1 MTRNLC
7 LSLLILFL
15 SLSLCA
21 RAEPRRATTSAQRRA
36 TRAPAAKV
44 RLAGNY
50 PREPN
55 EGRVEVL
62 HNNTWGT
69 VCDDE
74 VDIKL
79 ANVVCREL
87 GYQGGITWAHSA
99 KYGEGEGESTSV
111 AEQNYNCDTFG
122 ALNFTE
128 DRSNAPRPIMN
139 KLSHTYGLMVRSE
152 KGPLV

>member
-1 MTRNLC
+1 MTRFLF
-7 LSLLILFL
+7 LLLL
-15 SLSLCA
+15 SLSSCPA
-21 RAEPRRATTSAQRRA
+21 RAEPRGSATSAQPRA
-36 TRAPAAKV
+36 ARAPASKV

-87 GYQGGITWAHSA
+87 GYKGGITWAHSA
-99 KYGEGEGESTSV
+99 KYGEGEGERP
-111 AEQNYNCDTFG
+111 NYN
-122 ALNFTE
+122 
-128 DRSNAPRPIMN
+128 
-139 KLSHTYGLMVRSE
+139 
-152 KGPLV
+152 